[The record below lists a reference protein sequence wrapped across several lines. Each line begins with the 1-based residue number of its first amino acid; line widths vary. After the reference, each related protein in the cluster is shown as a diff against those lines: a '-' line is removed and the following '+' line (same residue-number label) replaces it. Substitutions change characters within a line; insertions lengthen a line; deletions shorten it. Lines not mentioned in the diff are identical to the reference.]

1 MTPTFST
8 IKTVEGVAVV
18 EVFVVVAAVAFAVEA
33 VVAFVAVDAL
43 AAEVVAVVASE
54 ADTWVVEEEEAII
67 HIIRSFHSGAKD
79 DRDLFQTRIYR
90 REEKKNTKMSI
101 SNNVNYYLEKNV
113 T

>member
-1 MTPTFST
+1 M
-8 IKTVEGVAVV
+8 V

-67 HIIRSFHSGAKD
+67 HIIRSSTAARRMTETF
-79 DRDLFQTRIYR
+79 FQTRIYR

-101 SNNVNYYLEKNV
+101 SNNVNYYLEKM
-113 T
+113 